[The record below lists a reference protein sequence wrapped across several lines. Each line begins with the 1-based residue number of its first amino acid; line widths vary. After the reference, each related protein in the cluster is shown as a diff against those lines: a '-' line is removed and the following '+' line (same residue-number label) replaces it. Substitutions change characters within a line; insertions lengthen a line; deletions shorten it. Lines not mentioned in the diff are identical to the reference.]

1 MKYEEEFDGEEELN
15 SIFSYFSKGR
25 TFGERV
31 RLYKNYSLFQKTN
44 LINSNKSNDL
54 LFIETL
60 PIKDERRNIVIKLKN
75 AFDKVIVQISESELA
90 NAEITKEKMVLPQL
104 FEGQKVELKLL
115 FLKNLLDKA

>member
-1 MKYEEEFDGEEELN
+1 MKYEDEEELN
-15 SIFSYFSKGR
+15 GIFSYFGKGR
-25 TFGERV
+25 TFGERI

-44 LINSNKSNDL
+44 LISSNKSNDL
-54 LFIETL
+54 LFTEIL

-75 AFDKVIVQISESELA
+75 AFDKVIVQISELELA
-90 NAEITKEKMVLPQL
+90 NAKIIKKKLVLPQL